1 MTPIVINACTGRMGQ
16 ELLKVAINDNQV
28 EIVGAMAREQHKK
41 LGTDI
46 GYLVG
51 MEPQGVFVGDD
62 LSVTLNERK
71 VLIDFSL
78 PEHSIETLA
87 HAVSANSPVVIG
99 TTGFSDEQKG
109 KISEA
114 AKSIPIVFAANY
126 SLGVNSLLGLVKQA
140 TKLLGDKS
148 DIEIFEAHHKY
159 KKDSPSGTALALG
172 EAVAESKG
180 QNLDDVAEWAR
191 HGIGEREPGAIGFS
205 VMRAGEIVGTHEVVF
220 ALKGELVTLRHE
232 AQTRQCFA
240 QGAIEAAK
248 WLLGKPAGLY
258 DMQDV
263 LGLSNS

>member
-16 ELLKVAINDNQV
+16 ELLKAAIDNSQI
-28 EIVGAMAREQHKK
+28 EIVGAMAREHHKK

-51 MEPQGVFVGDD
+51 KEPQGVFVGDD
-62 LSVTLNERK
+62 LSATLNEQK

-78 PEHSIETLA
+78 PDHSIETLS

-99 TTGFSDEQKG
+99 TTGFNEQQKAA
-109 KISEA
+109 INEA
-114 AKSIPIVFAANY
+114 ANSIPIVFAANY
-126 SLGVNSLLGLVKQA
+126 SVGVNSLLGLVKQA
-140 TKLLGDKS
+140 TRLLGDKA

-172 EAVAESKG
+172 EAVADTKG
-180 QNLDDVAEWAR
+180 QDLNDVAEWAR
-191 HGIGEREPGAIGFS
+191 HGIGERETGAIGFS
-205 VMRAGEIVGTHEVVF
+205 VMRAGDIVGTHEVVF
-220 ALKGELVTLRHE
+220 ALNGELVTLRHE

-248 WLLGKPAGLY
+248 WLLSKPAGLY
-258 DMQDV
+258 DMQNV
-263 LGLSNS
+263 LGLKD